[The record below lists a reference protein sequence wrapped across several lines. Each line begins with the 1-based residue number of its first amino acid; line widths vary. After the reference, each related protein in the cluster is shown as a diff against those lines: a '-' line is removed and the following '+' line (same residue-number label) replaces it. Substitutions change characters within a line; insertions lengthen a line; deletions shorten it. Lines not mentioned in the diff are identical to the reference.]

1 MTATSTPETFSI
13 PRPRPGD
20 LAEVVYEN
28 DAGAVTRRRIRV
40 IAVHPSRYGHVYV
53 RAYCFLR
60 GEERTFRLDRFR
72 EWAPVTPIITPPPH
86 PAPAI
91 TPPAPT
97 PAPRPVSGSRRQRG
111 RYGVGSAVAAGIF
124 AAFIK
129 LIVGGP
135 EPEPPQYH
143 VPPALLAAPVR
154 SSPSAVPALT
164 PAKRMYASADLD
176 RSGHLSW
183 SELKAFQVNLKRTE
197 RYLDNGT
204 VLRPDQ
210 FLAQGGGDCDDWAV
224 FTAGLLRY
232 WGWEPYV
239 GCFASPSGKEGHA
252 VCLVRLNEAPLR
264 FTCYTVPDG
273 TRLQDGTPK
282 PGYYVPVDY
291 EVVGG
296 ISNAMGSDWKL
307 EAIYVPESIYDA
319 SM

>member
-1 MTATSTPETFSI
+1 MTATAAPEASSI

-28 DAGAVTRRRIRV
+28 DAGAATRRRIRV

-72 EWAPVTPIITPPPH
+72 EWAPVTPIITPP
-86 PAPAI
+86 
-91 TPPAPT
+91 APT
-97 PAPRPVSGSRRQRG
+97 PAPGPMSGSRRQRG
-111 RYGVGSAVAAGIF
+111 RYGIGSTVAAGIF

-143 VPPALLAAPVR
+143 VPPALLVASVR

-164 PAKRMYASADLD
+164 PAKRMYMKADLD
-176 RSGHLSW
+176 RSGRLSW
-183 SELKAFQVNLKRTE
+183 SELKAFQLHLKRHE

-224 FTAGLLRY
+224 FTAGLLRF

-239 GCFASPSGKEGHA
+239 GCFESPSGQEGHA
-252 VCLVRLNEAPLR
+252 VCLVRLNEAPPR
-264 FTCYTVPDG
+264 FTYYAVPEG
-273 TRLQDGTPK
+273 TQLQNGAPK
-282 PGYYVPVDY
+282 AGFYVPVDY

-307 EAIYVPESIYDA
+307 EAIYVPESIYGA